1 MFDKF
6 QCRHFADAKDRRERE
21 RDPTVRLQRFMKSAA
36 PPTVNKGNTNV
47 SGAFGG
53 KPKRVRNTRPK
64 KSAAPPAWMLGSDQ
78 DEK

>member
-1 MFDKF
+1 
-6 QCRHFADAKDRRERE
+6 
-21 RDPTVRLQRFMKSAA
+21 MKSAA